1 MSLKRYLPFQAFFI
15 LSFYLI
21 IINNS
26 EADINTVL
34 RQSGGSGTNSV
45 ACAAIL
51 DKDVVEDI
59 N

>member
-26 EADINTVL
+26 EADINIVL
-34 RQSGGSGTNSV
+34 RQSGGSRTNSV

>member
-1 MSLKRYLPFQAFFI
+1 MSLKRYLPFQAFFLI
-15 LSFYLI
+15 SFYLI
-21 IINNS
+21 IINS
-26 EADINTVL
+26 SRADINFVL
-34 RQSGGSGTNSV
+34 RQPCGSGTNSV